1 MVHRISNILARFP
14 ENEGSVRKLIQE
26 SREFEALCQEYMNTS
41 QELGYF
47 TKRREPAIQADAL
60 QKRRI
65 AVEEEI
71 LTRIEGY
78 KPA

>member
-1 MVHRISNILARFP
+1 MAHRISNILARFP
-14 ENEGSVRKLIQE
+14 ESEEAVRRLIQE
-26 SREFEALCQEYMNTS
+26 SCEFEALCQEYLDTN
-41 QELGYF
+41 QELRCL
-47 TKRREPAIQADAL
+47 TKKETAIQADAL
-60 QKRRI
+60 RKRRM

>member
-1 MVHRISNILARFP
+1 MVGRISNILARFP
-14 ENEGSVRKLIQE
+14 ENEKAVRSLIQE
-26 SREFEALCQEYMNTS
+26 NREFEALCQEYMNTG
-41 QELGYF
+41 QELGHLA
-47 TKRREPAIQADAL
+47 KLKEPAIQADAL
-60 QKRRI
+60 QKRRM

>member
-1 MVHRISNILARFP
+1 MVHRITNILARFP
-14 ENEGSVRKLIQE
+14 ENEEAVRGLIQE
-26 SREFEALCQEYMNTS
+26 SREFEALCQEYIKTG
-41 QELGYF
+41 QELRYL
-47 TKRREPAIQADAL
+47 KKLNESAIHADAVRRL
-60 QKRRI
+60 RI